1 MNDRGQWQRRR
12 YGREGRMLSRRLLLR
27 TAGLLACGLHAIASA
42 SRPALA
48 AAARSPGLTDKVPA
62 GDEVGTHTLRLA
74 EWAARLRYDDIPA
87 AVLARAKLLVLDGI
101 GCTIY
106 GCRREAGAALARYV
120 HDSGDSGAE
129 ATLWGLGTRA
139 SLRSALLVNST
150 SAHGS
155 NMGDTHPGTIIH
167 TNYLTP
173 QSAIAVGEMEDS
185 PGRDLLVAI
194 IVGNE
199 ASIRAGLAAHIGK
212 EGGYFSSNGR
222 GWHASGSFGGIA
234 AAVTAARLMQLPAAA
249 MVQAM
254 VLAGAQGF
262 AAYRPCGA
270 HMGKHAYA
278 GRAVANG
285 VESASLARTG
295 FTSGYRLFE
304 DGLCYGSGLLSPIYD
319 LSAASADL
327 GQRWET
333 MNVDLAIYPAKKTA
347 YSSIDALLALR
358 QEYGLKPTDVS
369 RLVARTF
376 YEPPRNVRPRDAT
389 EALNSLQFNLAAA
402 LFFGR
407 FSVAELDRVRF
418 EDPQVLAF
426 ADERIEVVRD
436 PKLDRMRRKG
446 KWPGAIDLL
455 LKDGRRITKLLEY
468 HRGQVQN
475 FVREDEIEAKF
486 LGMAQPVIG
495 QNAERVVAMVRELE
509 NIHRASELTALLG
522 PS

>member
-1 MNDRGQWQRRR
+1 MSSGVHIRRK
-12 YGREGRMLSRRLLLR
+12 GTTLSRRLLLSA
-27 TAGLLACGLHAIASA
+27 AGLLASGFHEIASA
-42 SRPALA
+42 QRAAPPLSAPIEKMPAA
-48 AAARSPGLTDKVPA
+48 
-62 GDEVGTHTLRLA
+62 DEVGTQTLRLA
-74 EWAARLRYDDIPA
+74 EWAAQLRYDDIPP

-120 HDSGDSGAE
+120 RESGDSSAE
-129 ATLWGLGTRA
+129 ATLWGLGRRA

-150 SAHGS
+150 SAHAS
-155 NMGDTHPGTIIH
+155 NMGDTHSETIIH

-173 QSAIAVGEMEDS
+173 QSAISVGEMEGS
-185 PGRDLLVAI
+185 SGRDLLVAI
-194 IVGNE
+194 IAGNE

-212 EGGYFSSNGR
+212 EGGYFSSEGR
-222 GWHASGSFGGIA
+222 GWHATGSFGGIA
-234 AAVTAARLMQLPAAA
+234 AAVTAARLMHLPSEA
-249 MVQAM
+249 MVQAI

-285 VESASLARTG
+285 VEAACLARAG
-295 FTSGYRLFE
+295 FISGYRLFE

-319 LSAASADL
+319 VSAASADL

-333 MNVDLAIYPAKKTA
+333 MNVDFAIYPAKKTA
-347 YSSIDALLALR
+347 YPNIDALLSLR
-358 QEYGLKPTDVS
+358 QEYGLKPANVS
-369 RLVARTF
+369 KIVAHTF

-407 FSVAELDRVRF
+407 FSVAELERACL

-426 ADERIEVVRD
+426 ADERIEVVRN
-436 PKLDRMRRKG
+436 PELERMRRNG
-446 KWPGAIDLL
+446 QWPGAVEVLL
-455 LKDGRRITKLLEY
+455 EDGRRITKLVEY

-475 FVREDEIEAKF
+475 FVREDEVEAKF

-495 QNAERVVAMVRELE
+495 QKAERVVDVVRNLD
-509 NIHRASELTALLG
+509 NIDRASELTVLLA